1 LRQADVLV
9 ETTAST
15 FYGPSISLLLPTSA
29 LGTLTAAKL
38 FFHRQISALCHVG
51 VCLALILVIHGQIL
65 VVLIT
70 GVSSI

>member
-29 LGTLTAAKL
+29 LGTLIDAKL
-38 FFHRQISALCHVG
+38 FLHRQISTLYHVG
-51 VCLALILVIHGQIL
+51 VCLALMLLIHGQIL
-65 VVLIT
+65 VVLT
-70 GVSSI
+70 N